1 MGKKRF
7 SNSRTKKRWKL
18 SSEAQT
24 LVRGLGAELA
34 ESYELYTKTRRDG
47 SHVQR
52 VG

>member
-1 MGKKRF
+1 MDKKRF

-24 LVRGLGAELA
+24 GY